1 MRSRFDEQL
10 DALHQEMI
18 AMGGLCE
25 KAIALSAKA
34 LLEGNRSL
42 TLDVPRLSAQ
52 IDQHE
57 RDIESLC
64 FKLLMRQ
71 QPVARDLRVISAAL
85 KMVTDMERIGN
96 QSADIAEIIAT
107 ANISAKDESIPIH
120 EMAVAT
126 IKMVS
131 DSIEAFIK
139 QDLDIASAVV
149 AYDDVVDECFDKA
162 KRALIRR
169 VTDAEADGEYALDLL
184 MIAKYF
190 ERIGDHA
197 VNIAQWVRFS
207 ITGSREEDVQ

>member
-96 QSADIAEIIAT
+96 QSADIAEIIVT

-149 AYDDVVDECFDKA
+149 AYDDVVDGYFDKA

>member
-149 AYDDVVDECFDKA
+149 TYDDVVDGCFDKA

>member
-71 QPVARDLRVISAAL
+71 QPVARDLRVIFAAL

-149 AYDDVVDECFDKA
+149 AYDDVVDGCFDKA

>member
-42 TLDVPRLSAQ
+42 TLDVPHLSAQ

-149 AYDDVVDECFDKA
+149 TYDDVVDGCFDKA